1 MTHHDLLVQKSLEI
15 GRNKTK
21 LKKRLLEAKLVLINE
36 IKTRFKSTKFNF
48 GKKQLVGDGYI
59 LQWQVRRFP
68 NKPEGYYNQQT
79 SVGIVILIKGR

>member
-1 MTHHDLLVQKSLEI
+1 MTRHDLLVQKSLEI

-21 LKKRLLEAKLVLINE
+21 LKKRLLEAKSVLTNE
-36 IKTRFKSTKFNF
+36 IKTRFKSAKFNF
-48 GKKQLVGDGYI
+48 GKKQLVGDGYT

-79 SVGIVILIKGR
+79 NVGIVIVK